1 MISVNSFRHQHART
15 RVALV
20 ALVLTGIVL
29 ALAFSSRD
37 VLSQGGEL
45 QRRDLEKVFRQHDR
59 LSLDPGQVAR
69 QVKQT
74 RSLTLTTSRGTFEM
88 TLEPYDI
95 RTPGYVA
102 EAWGD
107 NGSVRVLERAP
118 VRTYKGTVQGL
129 PGAQARMTIDEGTV
143 EGLIV
148 TPSELYFLEPS
159 KRFSG
164 SAAKTDFVF
173 YTASDVK
180 QSAGECGMTMK
191 EQVEQHSA
199 NVSTKSSAKD
209 PQPEA
214 VFGPQME
221 IALAAEADFEYYT
234 AFGSS
239 VPNVENQILTIMN
252 AVEGIYSSQ
261 IGLQFSFSISG
272 L

>member
-1 MISVNSFRHQHART
+1 MISVNSFRHQYSRT

-20 ALVLTGIVL
+20 ALVFTIIVA

-37 VLSQGGEL
+37 VSSQGGDP
-45 QRRDLEKVFRQHDR
+45 QRRDLDRVFSRHDR
-59 LSLDPGQVAR
+59 LSLDPGQIQR

-74 RSLTLTTSRGTFEM
+74 RSLTLNTSRGTFEM
-88 TLEPYDI
+88 TLEPYDV
-95 RTPGYVA
+95 RAPGYRA

-107 NGSVRVLERAP
+107 NGVTILERAP
-118 VRTYKGTVQGL
+118 VRSYKGTVQGL

-214 VFGPQME
+214 VFGPAME
-221 IALAAEADFEYYT
+221 IAIATEADFEYYSKNEFQAT
-234 AFGSS
+234 GNPEAAAIAEI
-239 VPNVENQILTIMN
+239 VAIMN
-252 AVEGIYSSQ
+252 QVDG
-261 IGLQFSFSISG
+261 
-272 L
+272 